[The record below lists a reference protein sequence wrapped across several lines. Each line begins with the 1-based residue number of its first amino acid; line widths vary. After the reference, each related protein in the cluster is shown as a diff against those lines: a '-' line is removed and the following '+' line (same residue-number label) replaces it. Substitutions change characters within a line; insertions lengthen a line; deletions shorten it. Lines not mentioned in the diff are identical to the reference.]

1 MSNVH
6 LRNLETLMGRKSML
20 RPKIISG
27 VGLFASLA
35 CVLALSACTPGA
47 QRGAAY
53 GAAAGAAGG
62 AVVNLLTGGN
72 VLSGAA
78 VGAAASAAAGATT
91 GFIYD
96 QQTGQN

>member
-1 MSNVH
+1 MKSCHPRMSRKVAGIAA
-6 LRNLETLMGRKSML
+6 TLTL
-20 RPKIISG
+20 
-27 VGLFASLA
+27 
-35 CVLALSACTPGA
+35 CVLPMLSGCSPSA

-53 GAAAGAAGG
+53 GAAGGAVGG

-91 GFIYD
+91 GYIYD
-96 QQTGQN
+96 QQTGAVE